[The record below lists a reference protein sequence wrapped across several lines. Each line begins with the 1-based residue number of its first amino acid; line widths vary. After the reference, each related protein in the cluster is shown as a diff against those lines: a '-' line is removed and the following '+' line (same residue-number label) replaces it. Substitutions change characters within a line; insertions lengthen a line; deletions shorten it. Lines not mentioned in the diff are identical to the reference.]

1 MIAAKLGFLQSVAL
15 QLEPYLTQY
24 QSNDPLL
31 PFMYQDLHVM
41 LRSIML
47 RFIKTEVLN
56 SATDV
61 SKLLALDCKLKE
73 NHVVLHN
80 VDIGFAAS
88 SACKNEKSLAVL
100 RFKEQC
106 LLFLQHLTSKLVEK
120 CPLKYQLVKG
130 ATCFNPEI
138 MLSETLRV
146 ARVSTALNVFV
157 EKKRVSA
164 ASADKVKR
172 AYSSLCEQQA
182 VQTRLRQFKRKE
194 HRLDQFLHEIV
205 KQEDVDDALLSFM
218 KQILVLFHGN
228 AAVERSFSINKE
240 CLVENLQEDSLVAQR
255 CVYDAVAAFGGIS
268 AVPINKA
275 MIHCVRNASAKRV
288 EALKKKSDDMSDKA
302 NKLKRVANEIKLLQ
316 AKKARIAQQ
325 ALFSTFN
332 FLPLFHLV
340 FKFID

>member
-1 MIAAKLGFLQSVAL
+1 
-15 QLEPYLTQY
+15 
-24 QSNDPLL
+24 
-31 PFMYQDLHVM
+31 
-41 LRSIML
+41 
-47 RFIKTEVLN
+47 
-56 SATDV
+56 
-61 SKLLALDCKLKE
+61 
-73 NHVVLHN
+73 
-80 VDIGFAAS
+80 
-88 SACKNEKSLAVL
+88 VL

-172 AYSSLCEQQA
+172 AYSSLCEQQS

-255 CVYDAVAAFGGIS
+255 CVYDAAFGGIL
-268 AVPINKA
+268 AAPISKA

-332 FLPLFHLV
+332 FYHCFILFSNSLTEV
-340 FKFID
+340 C